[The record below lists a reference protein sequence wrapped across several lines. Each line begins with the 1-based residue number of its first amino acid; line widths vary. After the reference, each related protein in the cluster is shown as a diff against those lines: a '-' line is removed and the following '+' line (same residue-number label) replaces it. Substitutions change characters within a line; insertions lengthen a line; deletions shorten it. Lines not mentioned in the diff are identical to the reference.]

1 MAEGD
6 ENSPAEPAK
15 RSGGLGGRIVNALG
29 IFLLTLAAVVVG
41 GYLNA
46 VLHPPPDFKLG
57 ADGKITP
64 FVPAAAPG
72 AAADA
77 GKPAIYY
84 ALDPPLVVN
93 FQDGEAVRFLQ
104 VSIEV
109 MARNQKAIDSVKRNE
124 PLIRNNL
131 LMLMSNRDFKTLM
144 TLQGKEDLRKQALAA
159 IQAVQRNDGGPLIDD
174 VLFTSFVVQ

>member
-1 MAEGD
+1 MADGD
-6 ENSPAEPAK
+6 EKSPAEPAK

-29 IFLLTLAAVVVG
+29 IFVLTLAAVVAG
-41 GYLNA
+41 GFINA
-46 VLHPPPDFKLG
+46 ALHPPGDYKLG
-57 ADGKITP
+57 PDGKITP

-72 AAADA
+72 HSADA

-93 FQDGEAVRFLQ
+93 FQDGDAVRFLQ

-109 MARNQKAIDSVKRNE
+109 MARDQKAIDSVKRNE

-131 LMLMSNRDFKTLM
+131 LLLMSNRDFKTLM

-159 IQAVQRNDGGPLIDD
+159 IQAVQRTDGGPLIDD

>member
-1 MAEGD
+1 MAEGG

-29 IFLLTLAAVVVG
+29 IFVLTLAAVVVG

-46 VLHPPPDFKLG
+46 FLHPPPDFKLG
-57 ADGKITP
+57 PDGKITP
-64 FVPAAAPG
+64 FVPVVAAG
-72 AAADA
+72 RAADA

-109 MARNQKAIDSVKRNE
+109 MARDQKAIDSVKRNE

-159 IQAVQRNDGGPLIDD
+159 IQAVQRTDGGPTIDD